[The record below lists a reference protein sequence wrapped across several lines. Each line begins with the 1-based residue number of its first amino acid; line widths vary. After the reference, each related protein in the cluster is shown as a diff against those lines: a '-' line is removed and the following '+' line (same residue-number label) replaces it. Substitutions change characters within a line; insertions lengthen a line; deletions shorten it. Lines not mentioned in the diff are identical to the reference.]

1 MIETEDI
8 QKEVSARVKNII
20 ESSPNANLLITQLK
34 KTIMSAVSKGGIT
47 VDESIDVAARMIVLA
62 ALVK

>member
-8 QKEVSARVKNII
+8 QAEVSKRVKGII
-20 ESSPNANLLITQLK
+20 DSSPNINILVSQLK
-34 KTIMSAVSKGGIT
+34 KTIMSAVGKNGIT